1 MPIDG
6 TNVDGS
12 SIEGGSIDGNGSARQ
27 DSQDPQDSQDSQDS
41 GLLTEA
47 RKLLPDVVALR
58 RRIHRNP
65 EVGAHLP
72 RTQQAVLE
80 AIDGLGLTVTLGR
93 QLSSVVAVLDTG
105 RPGRTL
111 LLRADMDALPQ
122 QENTGLDFASQVP
135 GVMHACGHDAH
146 TAMLVGAARLLSA
159 RRDRLA
165 GRAVF
170 MFQPAEETG
179 GGALPMIEEGLLT
192 LADGTAVDAAFALH
206 INARNETCTVHV
218 RPGTQYA
225 AADLVRITVR
235 GRSGHAA
242 GPHRV
247 LDPVPVACEIVQALQ
262 TMITRTVGIFE
273 PAVLTIT
280 TIRAGSAFNIIP
292 ETAELSGTYRT
303 LSEASRRTVREGIAR
318 VAGGVAAAHGMTADI
333 ELPEG
338 YPTVQND
345 PAFTALVRRA
355 AAAALG
361 PSRVHELP
369 HPTMGGEDFSY
380 VLQRVPG
387 AMVFLG
393 ACPPGSV
400 PGTVPDNHSDRVLY
414 DEEALAAGVAL
425 HCAVAEDFLRGGG
438 SGSERESEGGESAN
452 AARPSG

>member
-1 MPIDG
+1 MLIDG
-6 TNVDGS
+6 TA
-12 SIEGGSIDGNGSARQ
+12 SAG
-27 DSQDPQDSQDSQDS
+27 PES

-47 RKLLPDVVALR
+47 QSLLPDVVALR
-58 RRIHRNP
+58 RRIHRLP
-65 EVGAHLP
+65 EVGTYLP
-72 RTQQAVLE
+72 RTQRAVVE
-80 AIDGLGLTVTLGR
+80 ALDGLGLTVTLGR
-93 QLSSVVAVLDTG
+93 KLSSVVAVLDSG

-122 QENTGLDFASQVP
+122 QENTGLDYASEVP

-146 TAMLVGAARLLSA
+146 AAMLVGAARLLSA

-165 GRAVF
+165 GRVVL
-170 MFQPAEETG
+170 MFQPAEETA

-280 TIRAGSAFNIIP
+280 TIRAGRAFNIIP
-292 ETAELSGTYRT
+292 ETAELTGTYRT
-303 LSEASRRTVREGIAR
+303 LSEATRRKVREGIAR
-318 VAGGVAAAHGMTADI
+318 VAEGVAAAHGMTVDL

-338 YPTVQND
+338 YPPVQND

-355 AAAALG
+355 AASALG
-361 PSRVHELP
+361 PSHVHDLP

-400 PGTVPDNHSDRVLY
+400 PGTVPDNHSDCVLY
-414 DEEALAAGVAL
+414 DERALAAGVAL
-425 HCAVAEDFLRGGG
+425 HCAVAEDFLSGGG
-438 SGSERESEGGESAN
+438 IEGEEEASECGATIG
-452 AARPSG
+452 AAGTEDRG